1 MHLTASFIGDDMN
14 KLFFPALLWLQVSR
28 WWQRLSA
35 TWNSRNRVSSQKV
48 QQSQGA
54 HAPHRPVFWTLQDI
68 EGVVNTLY
76 ERRLNVLSG
85 RTEYRRLNDSK
96 DNSWKRVDKRFYHT
110 LMTELQAHG
119 MLYGWQYGLQCA
131 VENEHVPPFHPV
143 RHYLEHLPA
152 WDGKERLRPL
162 MGRLTRDPFLTQCLC
177 MWFLGFVRQAKG
189 DDLLFGNSV
198 APLLVSEEQ
207 GMHKSTFC
215 RLLLPPELRFLYT
228 DTFDLTAKE
237 QTERKMTQKL
247 LINLDEFDRF
257 NARKQ
262 ARLKNEMQKTTLSL
276 KENYQ
281 NNLTDLPR
289 LASFIGTSN
298 NFRLLTDPT
307 GSRRFICVEITEM
320 IDVETPID
328 YPQLYAECL
337 QRIAEGAPCYLTHDE
352 EAVLGRMNMRFSVIQ
367 TIEDLVLSHF
377 RHPLPDEAF
386 EQKSAAE
393 VYALLAKADPQ
404 TMKAVCKQNFGAV
417 LRRLGFTRHEHNHRM
432 VYYMV
437 KKNPR

>member
-1 MHLTASFIGDDMN
+1 MHLTASFIGDDMK
-14 KLFFPALLWLQVSR
+14 KLFFPANLWLQVSR

-35 TWNSRNRVSSQKV
+35 TWNSRNRVQTKESQHSQNASSPKR
-48 QQSQGA
+48 A
-54 HAPHRPVFWTLQDI
+54 TFWTLQEI
-68 EGVVNTLY
+68 EGVVNSLY

-85 RTEYRRLNDSK
+85 RTEYRRLD
-96 DNSWKRVDKRFYHT
+96 DGENSLWRRVDKRFYHT
-110 LMTELQAHG
+110 LMSELQARG
-119 MLYGWQYGLQCA
+119 MLYGWPYGLQCA
-131 VENEHVPPFHPV
+131 VENDHVTPFHPV
-143 RHYLEHLPA
+143 RHYLGHLPA
-152 WDGKERLRPL
+152 WDGTERLRPL
-162 MGRLTRDPFLTQCLC
+162 MERLTRDSFLVHCLST
-177 MWFLGFVRQAKG
+177 WFLSFVRQATG

-207 GMHKSTFC
+207 GLHKSTFC

-228 DTFDLTAKE
+228 DTFDLSAKE

-262 ARLKNEMQKTTLSL
+262 ACLKNEMQKTSLSL

-281 NNLTDLPR
+281 NNLTELPR

-307 GSRRFICVEITEM
+307 GNRRFICVEITEM

-377 RHPLPDEAF
+377 RHPQADEPF

-393 VYALLAKADPQ
+393 VYAHLAKADPQ
-404 TMKAVCKQNFGAV
+404 AMKAVCEQNFGAV

-437 KKNPR
+437 RNE